1 MVVFVACDGDLVCL
15 GCGMGLGLGGFVVV
29 CYDVVWFVYLLMVYL
44 IVVGWSLVK
53 CSVDDVLGVVGCD
66 CFCL

>member
-1 MVVFVACDGDLVCL
+1 M
-15 GCGMGLGLGGFVVV
+15 V

-53 CSVDDVLGVVGCD
+53 CSVDDALDAVDCD